1 MATFQVTIRKSAGAR
16 RDGMRR
22 VYIRVTHKRKVRY
35 VATEMYVAD
44 SDVKRDGNIRDFDV
58 IEVAEDIVRNWRKD
72 SNLLGRQLEATAVG
86 SIIAP
91 AA

>member
-44 SDVKRDGNIRDFDV
+44 S
-58 IEVAEDIVRNWRKD
+58 
-72 SNLLGRQLEATAVG
+72 VG
-86 SIIAP
+86 HYKP
-91 AA
+91 ANPFLRYEQR